1 MKKKKSKM
9 IWVILV
15 LTLVLV
21 GMVYFYITSDT
32 STEVANTGTTSTTTK
47 EVEVSTQTIV
57 NTLTSSGEI
66 ATATTESLEL
76 NTYRYF
82 KEIYV
87 EENDFVEEGANILK
101 YTNGKYLTAPYDCV
115 ITKITVPEESG
126 DKCTSNHSIEV
137 QSTEELIMNI
147 TIDEEDIAKVKQG
160 QEVEITVN
168 AYEDKTY
175 TGTIT
180 KINQIG
186 SYASNGSSFSAV
198 VAFANDGNVKIGMS
212 ASCSITLEKAENVIA
227 VPIEAVQTKN
237 NEKYVVVKNADGT
250 TSNVTITT
258 GMSNDAYVEVKSGLT
273 GNETIQMTV
282 ETSSSSSEGR
292 GMGGMEM
299 MQGQG
304 GFDRITQDRA
314 NMPSAP
320 QGARG
325 GN

>member
-15 LTLVLV
+15 LALVLI
-21 GMVYFYITSDT
+21 GMVYFYITSDSSNEVT
-32 STEVANTGTTSTTTK
+32 SSDSTTTTK
-47 EVEVSTQTIV
+47 DVEVSTQTII

-66 ATATTESLEL
+66 ATATTEILEL

-115 ITKITVPEESG
+115 VTKITIPEESG
-126 DKCTSNHSIEV
+126 DKCTSNHNIEI
-137 QSTEELIMNI
+137 QSTEELVMNI
-147 TIDEEDIAKVKQG
+147 NIDEEDISKVKEG

-175 TGTIT
+175 TGSIT
-180 KINQIG
+180 NINQIG

-198 VAFANDGNVKIGMS
+198 VTFKNDGDVKIGMS

-237 NEKYVVVKNADGT
+237 NEKYVVVKNADGI

-258 GMSNDAYVEVKSGLT
+258 GMSNDAYVEVKSGLN
-273 GNETIQMTV
+273 GDEIIQMTV
-282 ETSSSSSEGR
+282 QTTSSSSNQR
-292 GMGGMEM
+292 GMGGMQM
-299 MQGQG
+299 MEQQG
-304 GFDRITQDRA
+304 GFEKIRQNSGDMSST
-314 NMPSAP
+314 P